1 MHAFLGI
8 FLKNDHGKKIAK
20 MICTPPPSCLGFGV
34 HIRLPSFED
43 SLFSTKE
50 QRQDAK
56 LEKVMKIPIDE
67 IHAFKNHPFH
77 VRQDE
82 DMQKLIDSVQE
93 NGIFVPVLVHP
104 DKGGNGYEMI
114 SRHRRKF
121 ALEFNGAKEIDAIV
135 RDLDDDQATIIM
147 VDSNIQ

>member
-1 MHAFLGI
+1 MR
-8 FLKNDHGKKIAK
+8 KID
-20 MICTPPPSCLGFGV
+20 L
-34 HIRLPSFED
+34 RLPTYEE
-43 SLFSTKE
+43 SLFSTEE
-50 QRQDAK
+50 QRQEAK

-82 DMQKLIDSVQE
+82 EMQKLIDSVHE
-93 NGIFVPVLVHP
+93 NGILIPVLVRP
-104 DKGGNGYEMI
+104 DKDGNGYEMI
-114 SRHRRKF
+114 SGHRRKF

-147 VDSNIQ
+147 VDSNVQRENILPTERGFAYRM